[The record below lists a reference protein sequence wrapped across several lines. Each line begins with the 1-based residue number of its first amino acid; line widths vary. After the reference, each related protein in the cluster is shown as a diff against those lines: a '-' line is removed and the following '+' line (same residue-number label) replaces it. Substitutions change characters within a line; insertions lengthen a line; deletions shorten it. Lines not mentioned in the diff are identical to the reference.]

1 MDFLIKVYKYTMWK
15 FGIDKLIQKLTKNY
29 WNQGKNYEWL
39 SEYIFN
45 ERLDTSAIIEIGSRD
60 ALDSIS
66 LLKKYNFKQAF
77 VFEPSNPGILMC
89 LQNIKNSKYSERI
102 NFYPFAI
109 GENFE
114 LKTFY
119 ENTEKID
126 VPNIGASSFFSQNLN
141 EYKAY
146 KVPVVKLSDVLS
158 EVNLDFYLAMIDVE
172 GFELEVISNQKEL
185 FSRFKYICLEVT
197 HSTILNQN
205 NHNLIKIN
213 NTLNEYGFNLVA
225 SKYNPDET
233 IENLLDL
240 NISHSDLLYK
250 RHT

>member
-1 MDFLIKVYKYTMWK
+1 MWK
-15 FGIDKLIQKLTKNY
+15 SGIDKLIQKITKNY
-29 WNQGKNYEWL
+29 WNQGKNYDWL
-39 SEYIFN
+39 NEFIFN
-45 ERLDTSAIIEIGSRD
+45 ERLDTSAIVEIGSRD

-89 LQNIKNSKYSERI
+89 LQNIKKSKFSERI

-109 GENFE
+109 GNSFE

-126 VPNIGASSFFSQNLN
+126 VANIGASSFYSQNLK
-141 EYKAY
+141 EYKTY

-158 EVNLDFYLAMIDVE
+158 EVNIDFYLAMIDVE
-172 GFELEVISNQKEL
+172 GFELEVISNEKDL

-197 HSTILNQN
+197 HSTVLNHN
-205 NHNLIKIN
+205 NQNLIKIN
-213 NTLNEYGFNLVA
+213 NTLEEYGFNLVA
-225 SKYNPDET
+225 SKYNSGET
-233 IENLLDL
+233 LKSLLDS
-240 NISHSDLLYK
+240 NISYSDLLFK
-250 RHT
+250 RRT